1 MAIIKLAGLGKAA
14 LESNFKK
21 LDKPYKL
28 NFAITYWCQSRCLT
42 CNIWQFKPKG
52 ELTIDEIRTF
62 AKKNTSFKWI
72 ELTGGEPFLRP
83 DIVEIAKTF
92 YENSR
97 GLYILTMPTNSLCSH
112 DLIIR
117 RIKEMLDIGIPRI
130 AITIS
135 LDGYRE
141 LHDKIRGI
149 PGNYDRAITTFKRLH
164 DLQKDYKNLYFVFGY
179 TMSGYNEGQ
188 FQRTLDAVKN
198 DIPYIK
204 YKDFHMNLG
213 QISSNYYGN
222 SNLDMLAK
230 RKSVA
235 DELENIIGKRERDFG
250 VIPRIEHTFLK
261 KLVEYVRTDSMPM
274 KSKSLDASLFL
285 DSFGNI
291 FPSIMWD
298 QKVGNVR
305 DIDYDLGRV
314 WHSELANSI
323 RDAID
328 SGKEPKQWTSCEAY
342 QSITGNM
349 TSLIK

>member
-1 MAIIKLAGLGKAA
+1 MSIIKLAGLGKTV
-14 LESNFKK
+14 LESNVKR

-52 ELTIDEIRTF
+52 ELTLEEIKAF
-62 AKKNTSFKWI
+62 AEKNTSFRWI

-83 DIVEIAKTF
+83 DIVGIAKAF
-92 YENSR
+92 YENSK
-97 GLYILTMPTNSLCSH
+97 GLYMLTMPTNSLCSH
-112 DLIIR
+112 DLIIG
-117 RIKEMLDIGIPRI
+117 RIKEMLDLGIPKI

-141 LHDKIRGI
+141 LHDRIRGI

-164 DLQKDYKNLYFVFGY
+164 DLQKEYKNLYFVFGY
-179 TMSGYNEGQ
+179 TMSSYNEGQ
-188 FQRTLDAVKN
+188 FQKTFDAVKK

-204 YKDFHMNLG
+204 YRDFHMNLG

-222 SNLDMLAK
+222 SNFDMLAK
-230 RKSVA
+230 RNSVA
-235 DELENIIGKRERDFG
+235 DELEGMLGKRERSFG
-250 VIPRIEHTFLK
+250 AIHLIEHTFLR
-261 KLVEYVRTDSMPM
+261 KLVEYVRTDRMPM

-298 QKVGNVR
+298 QKISNVR
-305 DIDYDLGRV
+305 DIDYDLNKV
-314 WHSELANSI
+314 WHGELANMV
-323 RDAID
+323 REAVDR
-328 SGKEPKQWTSCEAY
+328 GNEPKQWTSCEAY
-342 QSITGNM
+342 QSITGNI
-349 TSLIK
+349 SSIIK